1 MSNCSEGG
9 SAADRKRAEE
19 FRYWNERKAAEGT
32 LHNCWYQY
40 FYTEHFGLNL
50 GDYAG
55 IRVLDIGCGPRGSLD
70 WARDAAERVGL
81 DPLADDYR
89 RLRPD
94 GYLME
99 MVASGSEDIPYD
111 DGHFDIVCSF
121 NSLDHVDD
129 LDETVAEI
137 KRVARPGGLFLLLTD
152 VNHKATE
159 CEPIEFGW
167 EIAQVFTDAFE
178 ILEERRFEKS
188 DPGMYQSIRSDVS
201 YDMDDPAERYGIISV
216 KFRKAAVA

>member
-1 MSNCSEGG
+1 MSNRSEGG

-32 LHNCWYQY
+32 LHNGWYQY

-99 MVASGSEDIPYD
+99 MVASGSEDIPYA

-159 CEPIEFGW
+159 CSPSRSVGRSPRCSPMSSRSWRSGASRSRIPEC
-167 EIAQVFTDAFE
+167 
-178 ILEERRFEKS
+178 
-188 DPGMYQSIRSDVS
+188 IRASGRTS
-201 YDMDDPAERYGIISV
+201 PTTWTIRPSGTGSS
-216 KFRKAAVA
+216 R

>member
-1 MSNCSEGG
+1 MS
-9 SAADRKRAEE
+9 
-19 FRYWNERKAAEGT
+19 
-32 LHNCWYQY
+32 
-40 FYTEHFGLNL
+40 
-50 GDYAG
+50 
-55 IRVLDIGCGPRGSLD
+55 
-70 WARDAAERVGL
+70 
-81 DPLADDYR
+81 
-89 RLRPD
+89 
-94 GYLME
+94 
-99 MVASGSEDIPYD
+99 
-111 DGHFDIVCSF
+111 
-121 NSLDHVDD
+121 VDD

-167 EIAQVFTDAFE
+167 EIPQVFTDA
-178 ILEERRFEKS
+178 FEKS